1 MELRR
6 LGMSGL
12 QVSKVGLGC
21 NNFGMKIDREVT
33 RKVVDKAIELGVTLF
48 DTADIY
54 GKSGGSETM
63 LGEIL
68 GERRK
73 SIVLATKFGM
83 QMDRA
88 GVLTGGSRRYV
99 MAAAED
105 SLKRLQTDWIDLYQL
120 HQPDP
125 LTPIE
130 ETLRAL
136 DDLVHQGKVR
146 YIGCSNLPAWQVVE
160 AHWTAQHLG
169 LNGFISCQDEYSLL
183 VREPDRDLMPVM
195 KSYGL
200 GLLPFFPL
208 ASGLLTGKYKRN
220 ATLPAGTRLAM
231 MKPLADRYVNEKNW
245 PIVEG
250 LAAFAVARGHTLL
263 ELAMSWLAARPAV
276 ASVIAGATS
285 PEQIEQNVKAIGWQ
299 LSADEMTE
307 VDKLTR
313 TNGARSA

>member
-1 MELRR
+1 VELRK
-6 LGMSGL
+6 LGKSGL

-21 NNFGMKIDREVT
+21 NNFGMKIDLAAT
-33 RKVVDKAIELGVTLF
+33 RKVVDKALELGVTLF

-73 SIVLATKFGM
+73 TIVLATKFGM

-88 GVLTGGSRRYV
+88 GVLKGGARRYV
-99 MAAAED
+99 MTAVDD

-160 AHWTAQHLG
+160 AQWTSQHLG
-169 LNGFISCQDEYSLL
+169 LNAFVSCQDEYSLL
-183 VREPDRDLMPVM
+183 VREPDRDLLPAM
-195 KSYGL
+195 KTYGL

-220 ATLPAGTRLAM
+220 AALPAGTRLAM
-231 MKPLADRYVNEKNW
+231 MQPLANRYANEKNW

-250 LAAFAVARGHTLL
+250 LEAFALSRGHTVL
-263 ELAMSWLAARPAV
+263 ELAMSWLAARPTV

-285 PEQIEQNVKAIGWQ
+285 PEQIEQNVKAVEWQ
-299 LSADEMTE
+299 LSTEELAE
-307 VDKLTR
+307 VDKLTQA
-313 TNGARSA
+313 N